1 MFIAEGFEEMGVH
14 KPRGSIGLHL
24 QGERSST
31 CACDVKGDK
40 AMFVAALDGR
50 THSLATDIAMELPA
64 ASRNLFNIGNGLH
77 QGRVADRHLRNPY
90 GTEEM

>member
-14 KPRGSIGLHL
+14 KPRGSVGFHFQVKL
-24 QGERSST
+24 GST
-31 CACDVKGDK
+31 RAGNMEGDK
-40 AMFVAALDGR
+40 AMFVAALNGR

-77 QGRVADRHLRNPY
+77 QGRVADRHLRDPY
-90 GTEEM
+90 GTEKM

>member
-1 MFIAEGFEEMGVH
+1 MFIAEGLEEMGVH

-24 QGERSST
+24 QVELSST

-77 QGRVADRHLRNPY
+77 QGRVADRHFRNPY

>member
-1 MFIAEGFEEMGVH
+1 MFIAEGLEEMGVH

-24 QGERSST
+24 QVELSST

-50 THSLATDIAMELPA
+50 THSLATDIAMELPT
-64 ASRNLFNIGNGLH
+64 ASRNFFNIGDGLH
-77 QGRVADRHLRNPY
+77 QRRVADRHLRDPY
-90 GTEEM
+90 GTEKM